1 MDSLKASLSAPTSSR
16 KKVNSKLNE
25 DHWGSDSSG
34 MKVWVTPKNLYLPRD
49 WLRIKG
55 TKMYS
60 ETRSWIQQLQLE
72 YQLQKWGASAC
83 IFFLAPSLSLSLSL
97 YIYIYTH
104 THTHTHAY
112 IYICICII
120 SSSPFSPGQFHIR
133 LNISL
138 CVPNGSHGILTEL
151 EEKLA
156 SPRDG
161 NRNC

>member
-1 MDSLKASLSAPTSSR
+1 MDSLKASLSASTSSR
-16 KKVNSKLNE
+16 KKVNRKLNE
-25 DHWGSDSSG
+25 DHWGSDGSG
-34 MKVWVTPKNLYLPRD
+34 MKVWVTPKNLDLPRD

-72 YQLQKWGASAC
+72 YQLEKWGS
-83 IFFLAPSLSLSLSL
+83 
-97 YIYIYTH
+97 
-104 THTHTHAY
+104 
-112 IYICICII
+112 
-120 SSSPFSPGQFHIR
+120 FSPGQFHVR

-151 EEKLA
+151 EEKLT

-161 NRNC
+161 NSNC